1 MTTET
6 ETISQFEVVLMHEI
20 GHAWMAQKLGIEPMF
35 VEMDEDEDEGL
46 GGWTHFGK
54 ALQGVTWKQT
64 MLIAMAGMA
73 GEAVVTGEDEYRPH
87 PGALQNIAVATQAL
101 QRRHSKRGSLKS
113 GLISR
118 VPSASLRT
126 CTLCPRATF
135 FSLFVVSKIGQWAWQ
150 KPHRLHLETSS

>member
-87 PGALQNIAVATQAL
+87 PGALQDIAVATQAL
-101 QRRHSKRGSLKS
+101 QSVVPDATADECNEALEWAFLEALKMM
-113 GLISR
+113 
-118 VPSASLRT
+118 
-126 CTLCPRATF
+126 
-135 FSLFVVSKIGQWAWQ
+135 
-150 KPHRLHLETSS
+150 LEAQEQA